1 MKRVVSSSIISV
13 VILLLL
19 AGGFFYFQLKKNIS
33 TSVYELIPADVAW
46 IVSVDPSSGD
56 LQRLANSS
64 FLSGCDSVDV
74 LKDWN
79 RSLIFM
85 DSICS
90 NNEKLK
96 ATFKSTQLMIS
107 GHVTG
112 PSAFSLMYF
121 AEVDND
127 FVNVSEELIALMLQ
141 TEGSVVTRVYNGIE
155 IREFNGKN
163 DAHFTWAVTK
173 GVFIGSS
180 TSFLIEDAIRQQKN
194 AKLISPATSI
204 QKYCEEQPKELM
216 VALYYPGFTKWLKT
230 QFRDPSGTNLAPL
243 ERLGDW
249 SILNVETHTS
259 LISFHGQTLA
269 LDTSTFV
276 HLFDQQTPV
285 ERKLVQM
292 LPAKTS
298 AAVVWGMSDV
308 TIILNA
314 IKENQKRS
322 KQPSS
327 SAELLPYFEKW
338 IGDEIALVVTQPA
351 GALNDNNYLSILH
364 VKNIEQCKRSLE
376 SLVGKDAI
384 KEELYNGYAIRYIDR
399 KWIMK
404 DLFGSLF
411 SPVNRFYYSVV
422 GNYLIVGNQ
431 ASVIRAYIND
441 YKTNSLLVKE
451 DRYKALAAH
460 VPRKG
465 NIFFYCS
472 IPQSEKVFSSIAAPA
487 WVTWLA
493 SYGEVLKNWNGLT
506 FSISNSNGLFTTS
519 GCLGY
524 FNKNTVGPQL
534 AWNNKL
540 DTAIAVG
547 PFMPAGIN
555 GVILVQDVSNQ
566 LYAFDHTGN
575 IVWKKKLESKI
586 MSDVYV
592 VDYHQQQG
600 NQYLLNTHSF
610 IYLFD
615 STGADVG
622 NYPFRLPA
630 EASVGLNL
638 IKGSGLDDSRY
649 FIPCKNLR
657 LYGYNITGKPLP
669 GLGAVKLPGVVQRSI
684 IINEKAKRMIL
695 LDESGLCY
703 TMDFSGNRTNS
714 VKEMILLNESENLIP
729 SMDEENLFFFKG
741 ADGFINRV
749 GVDGSIFRVFENET
763 DSVYA
768 FTYGDINGD
777 QISDWI
783 ISNSNGINFRTD
795 DNVSL
800 FKYNSTEPFISF
812 EYFTLSE
819 KVFVAAST
827 DQRLFWFNRDGS
839 LAEGFPLPGKGKP
852 VIKKG
857 AGAEKYLLIK
867 GGDDNIS
874 LYILQ

>member
-19 AGGFFYFQLKKNIS
+19 AAGFFYFQLKKNIS
-33 TSVYELIPADVAW
+33 VSVYELIPADVAW
-46 IVSVDPSSGD
+46 IVSMDPSSGD

-64 FLSGCDSVDV
+64 FLSGCDSVEV
-74 LKDWN
+74 LRDWN

-96 ATFKSTQLMIS
+96 TTFKSTQLMIS

-127 FVNVSEELIALMLQ
+127 FVKVSEELISLMLQ
-141 TEGSVVTRVYNGIE
+141 TEGTVMMRVYNGIE
-155 IREFNGKN
+155 IREFTGKN
-163 DAHFTWAVTK
+163 GANFTWAVAK
-173 GVFIGSS
+173 GVFIGSA

-194 AKLISPATSI
+194 SKLVSPAVSI

-230 QFRDPSGTNLAPL
+230 QFRDPSGVNLAPL

-249 SILNVETHTS
+249 SILNVQTHTS

-269 LDTSTFV
+269 TDSSTFV

-298 AAVVWGMSDV
+298 AAVVWGMSDAS
-308 TIILNA
+308 IILKT
-314 IKENQKRS
+314 IKVNQKKS

-327 SAELLPYFEKW
+327 SSELLPYFEKW
-338 IGDEIALVVTQPA
+338 IGEEIALVVTQPA
-351 GALNDNNYLSILH
+351 GTLSDNNYLSIVH
-364 VKNIEQCKRSLE
+364 VKNTEQCKRSLE
-376 SLVGKDAI
+376 SMVGKDGMR
-384 KEELYNGYAIRYIDR
+384 EEVYNGYAIRYIDR

-404 DLFGSLF
+404 DLFGPLF
-411 SPVNRFYYSVV
+411 TPVNRFYYSVV
-422 GNYLIVGNQ
+422 GNYLIIGNQ

-441 YKTNSLLVKE
+441 YKTNNLLVME

-493 SYGEVLKNWNGLT
+493 SYGELLKNWNGLT
-506 FSISNSNGLFTTS
+506 FSISNSNGLYATS

-540 DTAIAVG
+540 DTTIAVG

-555 GVILVQDVSNQ
+555 GLILVQDVSNQ

-575 IVWKKKLESKI
+575 IAWKKKLESRI
-586 MSDVYV
+586 LGEVNA

-610 IYLFD
+610 IFLFD
-615 STGADVG
+615 SLGTEVG

-630 EASVGLNL
+630 EASAGLSL
-638 IKGSGLDDSRY
+638 IKGISLDDSRY
-649 FIPCKNLR
+649 YIPCRNLR
-657 LYGYNITGKPLP
+657 LYGYNLSGKPVA
-669 GLGAVKLPGVVQRSI
+669 GLGNVKLPGVVQRSVL
-684 IINEKAKRMIL
+684 INEKAKRFIL
-695 LDESGLCY
+695 LDESGLCF
-703 TMDFSGNRTNS
+703 TMDLAGNRTNS
-714 VKEMILLNESENLIP
+714 VKEKIFLKEGENLIP
-729 SMDEENLFFFKG
+729 SMNEEDLFFFIG
-741 ADGFINRV
+741 NTGHINRV
-749 GVDGSIFRVFENET
+749 GSEGSVIRVFDNDA
-763 DSVYA
+763 DSVIA

-777 QISDWI
+777 MDPDWI
-783 ISNSNGINFRTD
+783 ISNSNGINFRTG

-800 FKYNSTEPFISF
+800 FKYNSTEPFISL
-812 EYFTLSE
+812 EYSILGE

-827 DQRLFWFNRDGS
+827 EQRLFWFNRDGS
-839 LAEGFPLPGKGKP
+839 LAEGFPLAGRGKP
-852 VIKKG
+852 IINKG
-857 AGAEKYLLIK
+857 TSSEKYLLIK

>member
-33 TSVYELIPADVAW
+33 SSVYELIPADVAW

-64 FLSGCDSVDV
+64 FLSGCDSVEV
-74 LKDWN
+74 LRDWN

-127 FVNVSEELIALMLQ
+127 FVKVSEELIGLMLQ
-141 TEGSVVTRVYNGIE
+141 TEGSVVMRVYNGIE
-155 IREFNGKN
+155 IREFSGKN
-163 DAHFTWAVTK
+163 GAHFTWAIAK

-194 AKLISPATSI
+194 SKLISPAVSI

-230 QFRDPSGTNLAPL
+230 QFRDPSGVNLAPL

-249 SILNVETHTS
+249 SILNVKTHTN

-269 LDTSTFV
+269 TDSSTFV

-298 AAVVWGMSDV
+298 AAVVWGMSDAS
-308 TIILNA
+308 IILNT
-314 IKENQKRS
+314 IKNNQKKS

-338 IGDEIALVVTQPA
+338 IGEEIALVVTQPA
-351 GALNDNNYLSILH
+351 GALSDNNYLSILH
-364 VKNIEQCKRSLE
+364 IKNTEQCKRSLE
-376 SLVGKDAI
+376 SLVGNDAI

-411 SPVNRFYYSVV
+411 TPVNRFYYTIIGS
-422 GNYLIVGNQ
+422 YMIVGNQ

-441 YKTNSLLVKE
+441 YKTNNLLVKE
-451 DRYKALAAH
+451 DRYKSLAAH

-465 NIFFYCS
+465 NVFFYCS

-540 DTAIAVG
+540 DTTLAVG

-555 GVILVQDVSNQ
+555 GLILVQDVSNQ
-566 LYAFDHTGN
+566 LYAFDQSGN
-575 IVWKKKLESKI
+575 VVWKKKLESMI
-586 MSDVYV
+586 MGEVNA
-592 VDYHQQQG
+592 VDYHRQQG

-615 STGADVG
+615 STGTDVG

-630 EASVGLNL
+630 EASAGLSIL
-638 IKGSGLDDSRY
+638 IGGSSEDTRY
-649 FIPCKNLR
+649 YIPCRNLR
-657 LYGYNITGKPLP
+657 LYGYNLNGKPLP
-669 GLGAVKLPGVVQRSI
+669 GLGTVKLPGVVQRSVL
-684 IINEKAKRMIL
+684 INEKAKRMIL

-703 TMDFSGNRTNS
+703 TMDLSGNRTNS
-714 VKEMILLNESENLIP
+714 VKEKIFLIDGENLIP
-729 SMDEENLFFFKG
+729 SNSEEVLFFYKG
-741 ADGFINRV
+741 AAGQINRV
-749 GVDGSIFRVFENET
+749 SADGSIARLFENEA
-763 DSVYA
+763 DSVFA

-777 QISDWI
+777 LVPDWI
-783 ISNSNGINFRTD
+783 ISNSNGINFRTE

-800 FKYNSTEPFISF
+800 FKYNSTEPFVSF
-812 EYFTLSE
+812 EYAVLGE
-819 KVFVAAST
+819 KVYVAAST
-827 DQRLFWFNRDGS
+827 EQRLFWFNRDGS
-839 LAEGFPLPGKGKP
+839 LAEGFPLPGRGKP

-857 AGAEKYLLIK
+857 AGAEKFLLIR

-874 LYILQ
+874 LYMLQ